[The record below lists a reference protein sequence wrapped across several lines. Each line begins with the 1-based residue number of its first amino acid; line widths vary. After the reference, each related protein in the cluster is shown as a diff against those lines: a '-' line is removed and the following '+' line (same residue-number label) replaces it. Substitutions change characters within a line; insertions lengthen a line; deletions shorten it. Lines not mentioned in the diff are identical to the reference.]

1 MATSLADLD
10 DLRELIQDTLNR
22 SDLSASVDNWIALA
36 RIDINSRIKVAA
48 QETTASV
55 AITAGS
61 TTSPLP
67 SAYGELRTMTY
78 EVDQNDIR
86 ELFLGPISPITT
98 DQMSANPGYPRYFA
112 VTGDTFLWDQIPDAS
127 WTATCLYY
135 KAVPEFDFSD
145 GTDTNWIM
153 TAYPNVLLYG
163 SLMSALAKIGNDVRA
178 GIWRTFYTEA
188 FENMMDDDKAKRW
201 NGIPR
206 MRSGLT

>member
-1 MATSLADLD
+1 M
-10 DLRELIQDTLNR
+10 
-22 SDLSASVDNWIALA
+22 
-36 RIDINSRIKVAA
+36 
-48 QETTASV
+48 
-55 AITAGS
+55 
-61 TTSPLP
+61 
-67 SAYGELRTMTY
+67 
-78 EVDQNDIR
+78 
-86 ELFLGPISPITT
+86 
-98 DQMSANPGYPRYFA
+98 
-112 VTGDTFLWDQIPDAS
+112 
-127 WTATCLYY
+127 LYY